1 MNFSLHRIALDI
13 HKTVEQLTISCK
25 KNDTA
30 RRLLI
35 TLTENGFPYSITQD
49 CYAVFTAKKTD
60 GTPIYDD
67 CTIQNNTIIY
77 DLSPKTVSSEGL
89 LECEVT
95 LYGNDGTQIT
105 SPRFLLRVYASVVD
119 DDEME
124 SSAEFGALGELVKAT
139 NDLINDVN
147 FKLASGAFV
156 GATGSSGVYVG
167 TEEPTDPDITVWINP
182 EEETI
187 PMSADITET
196 DEGIRLSVTD
206 CEGTEEAL
214 VKHGKDGRGISYI
227 SLGSNG
233 YLTIFYTDGSNDRLD
248 EVKLN
253 DHSSLLNRNT
263 ADQHPMAAITGL
275 LSTLQLYQ
283 PKGDYMPADAFIPG
297 ATSDLSNDSGF
308 ITNTVNNLVNY
319 YSKQEVDDRVSSIPK
334 FSIEVVASLPTENI
348 SQTTLYLVPSGE
360 DGTSDVYSEYLYTG
374 TAWELLG
381 AQKVDLSGYF
391 MKDNIA
397 QETGSATDKVMS
409 QAAVTAAM
417 QAVLPAVAAVD
428 NGKFLRV
435 ENGVWSAVNMFV
447 YAGETEEVTI

>member
-1 MNFSLHRIALDI
+1 MNFYLHRIALDI

-30 RRLLI
+30 RRLLV

-60 GTPIYDD
+60 GTPIYDN

-77 DLSPKTVSSEGL
+77 DMSPKTVSSEGL

-95 LYGNDGTQIT
+95 LYGNDGAQIT

-187 PMSADITET
+187 PMSASITET
-196 DEGIRLSVTD
+196 DEGILLSVTD
-206 CEGTEEAL
+206 SEGTEEGFI
-214 VKHGKDGRGISYI
+214 KHGKDGVGGSGGGLTTAQFNALDAMFKLCAFIKEDISAEYNAFVNAFMNSGEPDIPIEPDSGISQN
-227 SLGSNG
+227 GSI
-233 YLTIFYTDGSNDRLD
+233 LII
-248 EVKLN
+248 
-253 DHSSLLNRNT
+253 
-263 ADQHPMAAITGL
+263 A
-275 LSTLQLYQ
+275 
-283 PKGDYMPADAFIPG
+283 
-297 ATSDLSNDSGF
+297 SG
-308 ITNTVNNLVNY
+308 
-319 YSKQEVDDRVSSIPK
+319 
-334 FSIEVVASLPTENI
+334 
-348 SQTTLYLVPSGE
+348 
-360 DGTSDVYSEYLYTG
+360 
-374 TAWELLG
+374 
-381 AQKVDLSGYF
+381 
-391 MKDNIA
+391 
-397 QETGSATDKVMS
+397 
-409 QAAVTAAM
+409 VTAT
-417 QAVLPAVAAVD
+417 Q
-428 NGKFLRV
+428 
-435 ENGVWSAVNMFV
+435 ENNTLSIVWE
-447 YAGETEEVTI
+447 G